1 MSLPT
6 RLSVSSTI
14 MRIRRRRRRSKIGER
29 TSIVES
35 IAYLLMLSYRAQTG
49 TLRCA
54 FLTFGWLS
62 GVGCLLSGRLDAQK
76 SIVRAV
82 QHSPCP
88 LCVFAVAFGPDLVR
102 DDLIDLRLIELDR
115 GAADGA

>member
-1 MSLPT
+1 MALRAQRTRHLASWCDTVASVPT

-49 TLRCA
+49 TFRCA

-62 GVGCLLSGRLDAQK
+62 GVGCRLSERLDAQQ
-76 SIVRAV
+76 SSARLDICG
-82 QHSPCP
+82 SP
-88 LCVFAVAFGPDLVR
+88 VG
-102 DDLIDLRLIELDR
+102 
-115 GAADGA
+115 